1 MTLGEPV
8 PASVLR
14 GLPVTDVGVIDKAAS
29 VLKLLMSASMTSA
42 EIYTAVGLSRST
54 GYRLLAAL
62 AAHGFI
68 VRTATGHF
76 TLGPFPRRDGLS
88 EVTAVLTRLRDRT
101 GESAQLWLLNGDVR
115 SCVAAVDSKQDL
127 RIAKSA
133 GTSLQMRDGG
143 SGAHA
148 LLAAGS
154 PSELFIT
161 RGARVE
167 GSGSAAIAF
176 GVDGDRRLAVCV
188 SFPLARM
195 THVESRKLGAPLSDA
210 ARVLMEI
217 VPASGA
223 GDALEVIASGAR
235 VE

>member
-1 MTLGEPV
+1 MTE
-8 PASVLR
+8 
-14 GLPVTDVGVIDKAAS
+14 VGVIDKAAS
-29 VLKLLMSASMTSA
+29 VLKLLMSASMTPA

-76 TLGPFPRRDGLS
+76 TLGPFPRRDGLA
-88 EVTAVLTRLRDRT
+88 EVSAVLTRLRDQT
-101 GESAQLWLLNGDVR
+101 GESAQLWMLNGHLR
-115 SCVAAVDSKQDL
+115 ACVAAVDSKQDL
-127 RIAKSA
+127 RIAKSP
-133 GTSLQMRDGG
+133 GTSLRMIDGG

-161 RGARVE
+161 RGARME
-167 GSGSAAIAF
+167 GLGSASVAF
-176 GVDGDRRLAVCV
+176 DVDDSRRLAVCV

-195 THVESRKLGAPLSDA
+195 TQGESRKLGAPLNDA
-210 ARVLMEI
+210 VRVLMEI

-223 GDALEVIASGAR
+223 GDALEVIAAGAR